1 MELNLADACQ
11 IQQFVRIA
19 PEIQSRDLD
28 VGIGSDADHLPFVF
42 LARFCDEPRHIGF
55 PDLGD
60 VMG

>member
-1 MELNLADACQ
+1 VELNLADACQ

-28 VGIGSDADHLPFVF
+28 VGIGSDADHLLSVF

-55 PDLGD
+55 P
-60 VMG
+60 